1 MSWVIEIVSVPVAD
15 DTDDA
20 WDQLEEL
27 REVEDAR
34 EYGTPP
40 SEPMHELYRRLSA
53 RYPCITENPD
63 SPWSDGPLINNFGD
77 KLTTIGIISSR
88 IEDTL
93 PFVVETATEMG
104 FTVFD
109 AGDERIHRP
118 KNWRAPAV
126 RRPMPES
133 PPPPRRWWQFWR

>member
-20 WDQLEEL
+20 WDQLGEL

-40 SEPMHELYRRLSA
+40 SEPMNELYRRLTA
-53 RYPCITENPD
+53 RYPCITENPE

-77 KLTTIGIISSR
+77 KLTTIGIVGSQLD
-88 IEDTL
+88 ETL
-93 PFVVETATEMG
+93 PFVVDTATGMG

-109 AGDERIHRP
+109 AGDERIYRP
-118 KNWRAPAV
+118 KNWRG
-126 RRPMPES
+126 R
-133 PPPPRRWWQFWR
+133 